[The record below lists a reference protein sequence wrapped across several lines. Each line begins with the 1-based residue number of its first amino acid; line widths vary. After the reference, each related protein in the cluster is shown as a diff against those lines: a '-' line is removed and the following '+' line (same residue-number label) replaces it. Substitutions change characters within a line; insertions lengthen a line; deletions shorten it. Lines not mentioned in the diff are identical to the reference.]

1 MDRRQVVPNPRLKRY
16 SFQEKGH
23 DLLVTQDDKSS
34 QWEQHINTLDIDLI
48 ILFLPILPLVVPTT
62 PIDSMTSLGNNRETA
77 VAVVLGAAVA
87 GSATLLS
94 LYLSKVGRIQWCIK
108 RRMPHSVMLL
118 CLHRVL
124 IVFPSFIH
132 CE

>member
-1 MDRRQVVPNPRLKRY
+1 
-16 SFQEKGH
+16 
-23 DLLVTQDDKSS
+23 
-34 QWEQHINTLDIDLI
+34 
-48 ILFLPILPLVVPTT
+48 
-62 PIDSMTSLGNNRETA
+62 MTSLGNNRETA

-124 IVFPSFIH
+124 ILFLSFLHSIEKNQGSPSGYTPMFVWKSGSGDFPTRRQLQVYRNTVPTVLLYGL
-132 CE
+132 CQLLP